1 MDVNRPNVMRI
12 QPKLYMK
19 VRKVVDFYRLKR
31 VSNYYVENSDFDSPN
46 CIITIQKNILERY
59 IIEIRNIFLKHQIL
73 TNFSLRSIIYT
84 AMDIRYH
91 TATK

>member
-31 VSNYYVENSDFDSPN
+31 VGNYYVENSDFDSP
-46 CIITIQKNILERY
+46 TG
-59 IIEIRNIFLKHQIL
+59 
-73 TNFSLRSIIYT
+73 
-84 AMDIRYH
+84 
-91 TATK
+91 